1 MNIVDAKNAPALV
14 STATAADI
22 ETVIKRLKSLS
33 EKLDK
38 QLSVR
43 DPIKATDSASTPHI
57 RRAPL
62 LRRRFE

>member
-1 MNIVDAKNAPALV
+1 MNIVDVQNAPVPA
-14 STATAADI
+14 STVTAADI

-38 QLSVR
+38 HLTVR
-43 DPIKATDSASTPHI
+43 DPIKATNSASSPHI